1 MQKSKL
7 PGVNKVKQGGA
18 QETSVLLQSRAKE
31 NKKVQTV
38 GENALID
45 EQVI

>member
-31 NKKVQTV
+31 NKKVQIRV

-45 EQVI
+45 E